1 MVDLVPQVSLEL
13 RVDQESPVDQDHK
26 DQSGRRVCQ
35 EEMGS
40 QDRLESKEIQE
51 FLATAFPVLLEF
63 QGCQVKR
70 ETLVL
75 LVQLVARD
83 FPALKGMS
91 VSKVSQVLRV

>member
-1 MVDLVPQVSLEL
+1 M
-13 RVDQESPVDQDHK
+13 
-26 DQSGRRVCQ
+26 
-35 EEMGS
+35 
-40 QDRLESKEIQE
+40 
-51 FLATAFPVLLEF
+51 AFPVLLEF
-63 QGCQVKR
+63 QGYQVKR